1 MRSLDSGKRR
11 ASGNQPGRLTAWLS
25 ALVVAFGVALPGA
38 VAHSDAIGVEVIP
51 AHLEPDIEVVQDA
64 AHDVNEMHYTT
75 NELFLV
81 PEETEA
87 DILRVKY
94 RHGAHRIAVRV
105 KAAAFTP
112 EMKPKLEG
120 LINRWDDPIYFFLR
134 TTPGQ
139 PIQTGL
145 RLYYVDPPDDV
156 LPCEGI
162 RARFRDDLDVLRIS
176 IPRRCLVF
184 PDCVTVGVYAG
195 SAALPLGVRRFDD
208 PMLVEAGDYEPAEGP
223 RVCAPKGARVWQ
235 GQYSPLR
242 SLARSDRSWPGS
254 MGSAGAD

>member
-51 AHLEPDIEVVQDA
+51 AHPDPDIEVVQDA

-162 RARFRDDLDVLRIS
+162 QGQIQRR
-176 IPRRCLVF
+176 PRRVAHLD
-184 PDCVTVGVYAG
+184 PTP
-195 SAALPLGVRRFDD
+195 LPGFSRLRHRWRVRRIGRAPARGAPFRRSD
-208 PMLVEAGDYEPAEGP
+208 AGGGGRLRACGRSPGLRAQGRPGVAGAVQPAAKP
-223 RVCAPKGARVWQ
+223 
-235 GQYSPLR
+235 R
-242 SLARSDRSWPGS
+242 SL
-254 MGSAGAD
+254 